1 MLDQAEFLR
10 ELVREKNNQ
19 QSKVKKARV
28 ITVSSGK
35 GGVGKS
41 NFVVNTAISLQKA
54 GKKVLILD
62 ADIGMGNDDV
72 ILGVYSKYSIHDV
85 VLNNISMHKAIVI
98 ASEGV
103 SLLSGGSALN
113 RIEEITKEQREA
125 FVEKLRKLDEFDYV
139 LIDTGAG
146 VSRTVLGFIAASD
159 EMILVTTPEPTSITD
174 AYSLVKALS
183 HFKLRSSAKVVVNRC
198 YTKEEG
204 ICTFEKFSNTANK
217 FIGFDL
223 SYLGFIYDDRALEKS
238 VREQK
243 AVVLA
248 QQNAKSSKCIRE
260 ISEKILKDY
269 GEKSV
274 KGTDGFF
281 KKLFELFS

>member
-72 ILGVYSKYSIHDV
+72 ILGVYSKYSIYDV

-204 ICTFEKFSNTANK
+204 ICTFEKFSNAANK